1 MKYKILLFSI
11 IFTILS
17 MTNTYSQ
24 DTVDAIKYSINL
36 DLGNRNPNAFSGY
49 TDIYMRT
56 TKAGMNSFSLDLQVA
71 NVDSVLIDGT
81 QLETFDYNRR
91 YLSLD
96 IPSSISMGDT
106 FCVRVYYNGT
116 ESVESYGFGG
126 IHFDNHIIY
135 NLGAAIKAVPHN
147 YGRAWYP
154 CFDNFTDKATYDFH
168 ITVRPGWTAYCNG
181 TLQSTSTNAD
191 SSTTFHWKECKP
203 MPTYLVSV
211 AAGNFTT
218 LNYTLQGAEH
228 SYPTTLAF
236 FDQDTNTVKQAFALL
251 EQAFPMYEECFG
263 PYDWGRIGYV
273 ATPVG
278 SMEHCSNI
286 ALTQQCFSDMSE
298 SYQSVII
305 HELAHSWFGNA
316 VTCASEHDMWFNEG
330 GASFCEEVGFEAAL
344 GKEYSDTYY
353 KNLLSYILRT
363 LHYTDGGYL
372 PIYGLPSDKTYS
384 TTVYDK
390 GALVYHSLRGY
401 MGKELFYSAIRQ
413 LMQRNKFTSMDSYA
427 IRDSL
432 SAYSGMDLTDFFD
445 FHVFGPGF
453 LSYSIDSLITNGNNA
468 TTFVRQRLVGTTTY
482 ANSNRVPIT
491 FFSSSMDTATRI
503 ATFDGE
509 SGSAT
514 FELPFAPAFAIVDY
528 YNEIS
533 DAVCREAV
541 EIKNTQRHNMAYAY
555 AGLQATSFNSKAWIN
570 IDHHWIMPDTAF
582 AHHQAIKRMSPNRY
596 WKITGNLPQDNTI
609 KGRFWYAVHSN
620 NEYQYLDKGF
630 LDRSNSVD
638 SLILLYRPNSNSE
651 WTPISATRE
660 GNKQGYMITGN
671 IQQGEYALAIGYKD
685 LMGITNPNNQNSQ
698 PAIFPNPIKDHFT
711 ISLPNNINLATI
723 IATDI
728 NGREVYHRTDVADGE
743 TLNCSMHSGIYFF
756 YLEVGNEHI
765 FIDKIVVK

>member
-1 MKYKILLFSI
+1 
-11 IFTILS
+11 
-17 MTNTYSQ
+17 
-24 DTVDAIKYSINL
+24 
-36 DLGNRNPNAFSGY
+36 
-49 TDIYMRT
+49 
-56 TKAGMNSFSLDLQVA
+56 
-71 NVDSVLIDGT
+71 
-81 QLETFDYNRR
+81 
-91 YLSLD
+91 
-96 IPSSISMGDT
+96 
-106 FCVRVYYNGT
+106 
-116 ESVESYGFGG
+116 
-126 IHFDNHIIY
+126 
-135 NLGAAIKAVPHN
+135 
-147 YGRAWYP
+147 
-154 CFDNFTDKATYDFH
+154 
-168 ITVRPGWTAYCNG
+168 
-181 TLQSTSTNAD
+181 
-191 SSTTFHWKECKP
+191 
-203 MPTYLVSV
+203 
-211 AAGNFTT
+211 
-218 LNYTLQGAEH
+218 
-228 SYPTTLAF
+228 
-236 FDQDTNTVKQAFALL
+236 
-251 EQAFPMYEECFG
+251 
-263 PYDWGRIGYV
+263 
-273 ATPVG
+273 
-278 SMEHCSNI
+278 
-286 ALTQQCFSDMSE
+286 MSE

-305 HELAHSWFGNA
+305 HELAHSWFGNTI
-316 VTCASEHDMWFNEG
+316 TCASEHDMWFNEG

-401 MGKELFYSAIRQ
+401 MGKELFYSSIRQ

-453 LSYSIDSLITNGNNA
+453 LSYSIDSLSTNGNNA
-468 TTFVRQRLVGTTTY
+468 TAFVRQRLVGTTTY

-514 FELPFAPAFAIVDY
+514 FELSFAPAFAIVDY

-533 DAVCREAV
+533 DAVCSEAV
-541 EIKNTQRHNMAYAY
+541 EIKSSQRHNMAYAY
-555 AGLQATSFNSKAWIN
+555 AGLQATTYNSKAWIN
-570 IDHHWIMPDTAF
+570 IDHHWVAPDTAF

-596 WKITGNLPQDNTI
+596 WKVTGNLPQDNTI

-620 NEYQYLDKGF
+620 NEYQYLDKGL

-660 GNKQGYMITGN
+660 GNKQGYIVTGN

-685 LMGITNPNNQNSQ
+685 LMGIEGPNAQNTQ

-711 ISLPNNINLATI
+711 ISLPNNMNSATI

-728 NGREVYHRTDVADGE
+728 NGREVYRKTGVADGE
-743 TLNCSMHSGIYFF
+743 TLNCRLHSGIYFF

>member
-1 MKYKILLFSI
+1 MIRKTLLFCI
-11 IFTILS
+11 VLS
-17 MTNTYSQ
+17 FFLRSNTYSQ

-36 DLGNRNPNAFSGY
+36 DLGNRNPNTFSGY

-56 TKAGMNSFSLDLQVA
+56 TKAGMNGFSLDLQVA
-71 NVDSVLIDGT
+71 NVDSVFIFNT
-81 QLETFDYNRR
+81 KVETFDYNHR

-96 IPSSISMGDT
+96 IPSNISMGDT
-106 FCVRVYYNGT
+106 FFVRVYYNGT
-116 ESVESYGFGG
+116 ESTESYGFGG

-135 NLGAAIKAVPHN
+135 NLGTAIKAVPHN

-154 CFDNFTDKATYDFH
+154 CFDNFTDKAAYDFY

-181 TLQSTSTNAD
+181 TLQSTTNNAD

-211 AAGNFTT
+211 AAGDFTI
-218 LNYTLQGAEH
+218 LSYNLQGAEH
-228 SYPTTLAF
+228 PYPTTLAF

-251 EQAFPMYEECFG
+251 GQAFPMYEECFG
-263 PYDWGRIGYV
+263 PYDWRRIGYV
-273 ATPVG
+273 ATPLG

-305 HELAHSWFGNA
+305 HELAHSWFGNTI
-316 VTCASEHDMWFNEG
+316 TCASEHDMWFNEG

-453 LSYSIDSLITNGNNA
+453 LSYSIDSLSTNGNNA
-468 TTFVRQRLVGTTTY
+468 TAFVRQRLVGTTTY

-514 FELPFAPAFAIVDY
+514 FELPFTPVFAIVDY

-533 DAVCREAV
+533 DAVCSEAV
-541 EIKNTQRHNMAYAY
+541 EIKSTQRHNMTYVY
-555 AGLQATSFNSKAWIN
+555 AGLQATTYNSKAWVN
-570 IDHHWIMPDTAF
+570 IDHHWVAPDTAF
-582 AHHQAIKRMSPNRY
+582 AHHPAIKRMSPNRY

-685 LMGITNPNNQNSQ
+685 LMGIDDPNAQITK

-728 NGREVYHRTDVADGE
+728 NGREVYRRNGVADGE
-743 TLNCSMHSGIYFF
+743 TLNYRLHSGIYFF

>member
-1 MKYKILLFSI
+1 MTRKTLLFCIVFTTLSI
-11 IFTILS
+11 A
-17 MTNTYSQ
+17 NTYSQ
-24 DTVDAIKYSINL
+24 DTIDAIRYNINL
-36 DLGNRNPNAFSGY
+36 DLGNKNPNAFSGY

-116 ESVESYGFGG
+116 ESTESYGFGG

-135 NLGAAIKAVPHN
+135 NLGTAIKAVPHN

-154 CFDNFTDKATYDFH
+154 CFDNFTDKAAYDFY

-181 TLQSTSTNAD
+181 TLQSTTNNAD

-263 PYDWGRIGYV
+263 PYDWRRIGYV

-305 HELAHSWFGNA
+305 HELAHSWFGNTI
-316 VTCASEHDMWFNEG
+316 TCASEHDMWFNEG

-401 MGKELFYSAIRQ
+401 MGKELFYSSIRQ

-453 LSYSIDSLITNGNNA
+453 LSYSIDSLSTNGNNA
-468 TTFVRQRLVGTTTY
+468 TAFVRQRLVGTTTY

-509 SGSAT
+509 SESAT
-514 FELPFAPAFAIVDY
+514 FELPFTPVFAIVDY

-533 DAVCREAV
+533 DAVCSEAV
-541 EIKNTQRHNMAYAY
+541 EIKSTQRHNMTYVY
-555 AGLQATSFNSKAWIN
+555 AGLQATSYNSKAWVN
-570 IDHHWIMPDTAF
+570 IDHHWVAADTAF
-582 AHHQAIKRMSPNRY
+582 AHHPAIKRMSPNRY
-596 WKITGNLPQDNTI
+596 WKVTGNLPQDNTI
-609 KGRFWYAVHSN
+609 KGRFWYAVHST
-620 NEYQYLDKGF
+620 NEYQYLDKGL
-630 LDRSNSVD
+630 LDRPNSVD

-671 IQQGEYALAIGYKD
+671 IQQGEYALAIGYND
-685 LMGITNPNNQNSQ
+685 LMGIDNPNAQNTK
-698 PAIFPNPIKDHFT
+698 PAIFPNPVKDHFT
-711 ISLPNNINLATI
+711 ISLPNNINSATI

-728 NGREVYHRTDVADGE
+728 NGREVYRRTDVADGE
-743 TLNCSMHSGIYFF
+743 TLNCSLHSGIYFF

>member
-1 MKYKILLFSI
+1 
-11 IFTILS
+11 
-17 MTNTYSQ
+17 
-24 DTVDAIKYSINL
+24 
-36 DLGNRNPNAFSGY
+36 
-49 TDIYMRT
+49 
-56 TKAGMNSFSLDLQVA
+56 
-71 NVDSVLIDGT
+71 
-81 QLETFDYNRR
+81 
-91 YLSLD
+91 
-96 IPSSISMGDT
+96 
-106 FCVRVYYNGT
+106 
-116 ESVESYGFGG
+116 
-126 IHFDNHIIY
+126 
-135 NLGAAIKAVPHN
+135 
-147 YGRAWYP
+147 
-154 CFDNFTDKATYDFH
+154 
-168 ITVRPGWTAYCNG
+168 
-181 TLQSTSTNAD
+181 
-191 SSTTFHWKECKP
+191 
-203 MPTYLVSV
+203 
-211 AAGNFTT
+211 
-218 LNYTLQGAEH
+218 
-228 SYPTTLAF
+228 
-236 FDQDTNTVKQAFALL
+236 
-251 EQAFPMYEECFG
+251 
-263 PYDWGRIGYV
+263 
-273 ATPVG
+273 
-278 SMEHCSNI
+278 
-286 ALTQQCFSDMSE
+286 MSE
-298 SYQSVII
+298 NYQSIII
-305 HELAHSWFGNA
+305 HELAHSWFGNTI
-316 VTCASEHDMWFNEG
+316 TCASEHDMWFNEG

-453 LSYSIDSLITNGNNA
+453 LCYSIDSLSTNGNNA
-468 TTFVRQRLVGTTTY
+468 TAFVRQRLVGTTTY

-503 ATFDGE
+503 ATFDGK

-533 DAVCREAV
+533 DAVCSEAV

-555 AGLQATSFNSKAWIN
+555 AGLQATSYNSKAWIN

-582 AHHQAIKRMSPNRY
+582 AHHPAIKRMSPNRY
-596 WKITGNLPQDNTI
+596 WKVTGNLPQDNTI

-685 LMGITNPNNQNSQ
+685 LMGIDDPNAQITK

-728 NGREVYHRTDVADGE
+728 NGREVYRRTGVADGE
-743 TLNCSMHSGIYFF
+743 TLNCRLHSGIYFF

>member
-1 MKYKILLFSI
+1 
-11 IFTILS
+11 
-17 MTNTYSQ
+17 
-24 DTVDAIKYSINL
+24 
-36 DLGNRNPNAFSGY
+36 
-49 TDIYMRT
+49 
-56 TKAGMNSFSLDLQVA
+56 
-71 NVDSVLIDGT
+71 
-81 QLETFDYNRR
+81 
-91 YLSLD
+91 
-96 IPSSISMGDT
+96 
-106 FCVRVYYNGT
+106 
-116 ESVESYGFGG
+116 
-126 IHFDNHIIY
+126 
-135 NLGAAIKAVPHN
+135 
-147 YGRAWYP
+147 
-154 CFDNFTDKATYDFH
+154 
-168 ITVRPGWTAYCNG
+168 
-181 TLQSTSTNAD
+181 
-191 SSTTFHWKECKP
+191 

-218 LNYTLQGAEH
+218 LNYTLQGAEL

-263 PYDWGRIGYV
+263 PYDWRRIGYV

-401 MGKELFYSAIRQ
+401 MGKELFYSSIRQ

-445 FHVFGPGF
+445 FHVFAPGF
-453 LSYSIDSLITNGNNA
+453 LSYSIDSLSTNGNNA
-468 TTFVRQRLVGTTTY
+468 TAFVRQRLVGTTTY

-509 SGSAT
+509 SESAT
-514 FELPFAPAFAIVDY
+514 FELPFTPVFAIVDY

-533 DAVCREAV
+533 DAVCSEAV
-541 EIKNTQRHNMAYAY
+541 EIKSTQRHNMTYVY
-555 AGLQATSFNSKAWIN
+555 AGLQATTYNSKAWVN
-570 IDHHWIMPDTAF
+570 IDHHWVAPDTAF
-582 AHHQAIKRMSPNRY
+582 AHHPAIKRMSPNRY

-685 LMGITNPNNQNSQ
+685 LMGIDDPNAQITK

-728 NGREVYHRTDVADGE
+728 NGREVYRRTDVADGE
-743 TLNCSMHSGIYFF
+743 TLNCSLHSGIYFF
-756 YLEVGNEHI
+756 YIEVGNEHI

>member
-11 IFTILS
+11 VFTILS

-71 NVDSVLIDGT
+71 NVDSVLINGT
-81 QLETFDYNRR
+81 KLETFDYNRR

-116 ESVESYGFGG
+116 ESAESYGFGG

-154 CFDNFTDKATYDFH
+154 CFDNFTDKAAYEFH

-181 TLQSTSTNAD
+181 TLQSTTTNAD

-263 PYDWGRIGYV
+263 PYDWRRIGYV

-305 HELAHSWFGNA
+305 HELAHSWFGNTI
-316 VTCASEHDMWFNEG
+316 TCASEHDMWFNEG

-401 MGKELFYSAIRQ
+401 MGKELFYSSIRQ

-468 TTFVRQRLVGTTTY
+468 TAFVRQRLVGTTTY

-503 ATFDGE
+503 ATFDGK

-533 DAVCREAV
+533 DAVCSEAV

-555 AGLQATSFNSKAWIN
+555 AGLQATSYNSKAWIN

-596 WKITGNLPQDNTI
+596 WKVTGNLPQDNTI

-660 GNKQGYMITGN
+660 GNKQGYIVTGN

-685 LMGITNPNNQNSQ
+685 LMGIEGPNAQNTQ

-711 ISLPNNINLATI
+711 ISLPNNMNSATI

-728 NGREVYHRTDVADGE
+728 NGREVYRKTGVADGE
-743 TLNCSMHSGIYFF
+743 TLNCRLHSGIYFF